1 LFSNIRKREQNRTPL
16 FGRLSYLVRPIPAT
30 RDQLFDVLSRARKRD
45 LLDENALPMM
55 QQIIQVSELQVAQV
69 MVARAQM
76 VTIDVSSGLED
87 IRPI

>member
-1 LFSNIRKREQNRTPL
+1 MRKRDQKPGPL
-16 FGRLSYLVRPIPAT
+16 LSRISYLVRPIPAT
-30 RDQLFDVLSRARKRD
+30 RDQLFDVLSWARKRD